1 MGRKHFV
8 QQRRM
13 ACRRPSSRA
22 CHAAAFWNDNSE
34 ALYQPSTG
42 MEPGSDST
50 RKTMLNERE
59 IESCYLGQ
67 FIPVHY
73 HHNMLM
79 DQDRMHGFKSAIDY
93 AVKPGMKVLELG
105 GGTGVLSWFAA
116 AKASKV
122 YCVEFNPDMVKEARK
137 MLALNPNGDK
147 VEVVHADAFEY
158 LPPEPVDVVICEM
171 IHVGML
177 REKQVEVIESF
188 KQRYLQRFGGPLP
201 VFMPEAVIM
210 AVQPLQQEY
219 DFEGFYAPI
228 VQFQENKVI
237 HPGIVEIA
245 APAVY
250 SIIDFSQPTDT
261 TFSFDGKFVVERT
274 GIVNAMRFVT
284 KNILAVVNERS
295 TTIDWL
301 NHYMS
306 IPLANPV
313 KANAGDVLQVS
324 FQYRAGGS
332 LPSLQAALRATVI
345 YDASLQPVVTSPV
358 YA

>member
-1 MGRKHFV
+1 
-8 QQRRM
+8 
-13 ACRRPSSRA
+13 
-22 CHAAAFWNDNSE
+22 
-34 ALYQPSTG
+34 
-42 MEPGSDST
+42 
-50 RKTMLNERE
+50 MLNERE

-79 DQDRMHGFKSAIDY
+79 DQNRMHGFKSAIDY
-93 AVKPGMKVLELG
+93 AVKPGAKVLELG

-116 AKASKV
+116 AKADKV

-137 MLALNPNGDK
+137 MLAMNPNGHK
-147 VEVVHADAFEY
+147 VEVIHADAFEY

-188 KQRYLQRFGGPLP
+188 KQRYRARFGGPLP
-201 VFMPEAVIM
+201 VFLPEAVIM

-228 VQFQENKVI
+228 VQFQETNVI
-237 HPGIVEIA
+237 YPGTVELA
-245 APAVY
+245 APGVY
-250 SIIDFSQPTDT
+250 SIIDFSQPNDLLIAWE
-261 TFSFDGKFVVERT
+261 GKFLVEK
-274 GIVNAMRFVT
+274 GGMVNAMRFVT
-284 KNILAVVNERS
+284 KNVLAVVAERS

-301 NHYMS
+301 NHYMTL
-306 IPLANPV
+306 PMAAPV
-313 KANAGDVLQVS
+313 KVAEGDVLQVS

-332 LPSLQAALRATVI
+332 IPSLEGTMRAAVVYSAQNQAMVH
-345 YDASLQPVVTSPV
+345 SPA
-358 YA
+358 YAFS

>member
-1 MGRKHFV
+1 MGRKDV
-8 QQRRM
+8 SKRRLY
-13 ACRRPSSRA
+13 CRRPLRSLCDA
-22 CHAAAFWNDNSE
+22 TAFWNDKIEGPYASV
-34 ALYQPSTG
+34 PSLH
-42 MEPGSDST
+42 SKRID
-50 RKTMLNERE
+50 MLNERE

-79 DQDRMHGFKSAIDY
+79 DQNRMHGFKSAIDY

-116 AKASKV
+116 AKAEKV
-122 YCVEFNPDMVKEARK
+122 YCVEFNPDMVKEAKR
-137 MLALNPNGDK
+137 MMAINPNGEK
-147 VEVVHADAFEY
+147 VEVIHADAFEY

-201 VFMPEAVIM
+201 IFMPEAVIM
-210 AVQPLQQEY
+210 AAQPMHQEY

-228 VQFQENKVI
+228 VQFQETTVI
-237 HPGIVEIA
+237 YPGTIEIA
-245 APAVY
+245 APVVY

-261 TFSFDGKFVVERT
+261 TFTFDGKFVVERSGT
-274 GIVNAMRFVT
+274 VNAMRFVT

-301 NHYMS
+301 NHYMTL
-306 IPLANPV
+306 PLANPV

-345 YDASLQPVVTSPV
+345 YDASLQPATATAA

>member
-1 MGRKHFV
+1 
-8 QQRRM
+8 
-13 ACRRPSSRA
+13 
-22 CHAAAFWNDNSE
+22 
-34 ALYQPSTG
+34 
-42 MEPGSDST
+42 
-50 RKTMLNERE
+50 MLNERE

-79 DQDRMHGFKSAIDY
+79 DQNRMHGFKSAIDY
-93 AVKPGMKVLELG
+93 AVKPGAKVLELG

-116 AKASKV
+116 AKAAKV

-137 MLALNPNGDK
+137 MLALNPNGEK

-171 IHVGML
+171 IHVAML

-188 KQRYLQRFGGPLP
+188 KRRYLERFGGPLP
-201 VFMPEAVIM
+201 IFLPEAVIM

-228 VQFQENKVI
+228 VQFQETGMI
-237 HPGIVEIA
+237 YSGTQEMAP
-245 APAVY
+245 PAVY
-250 SIIDFSQPTDT
+250 GIIDFNQPNEL
-261 TFSFDGKFVVERT
+261 SYSWEGKFVVERS
-274 GIVNAMRFVT
+274 GQINALRFVT
-284 KNILAVVNERS
+284 KNILAVVPERS

-301 NHYMS
+301 NHYMTL
-306 IPLANPV
+306 PLANPV
-313 KANAGDVLQVS
+313 KANEGDVLQVS

-332 LPSLQAALRATVI
+332 IPSLQASLRADI
-345 YDASLQPVVTSPV
+345 LYEAALQPQQYMP
-358 YA
+358 AFA

>member
-1 MGRKHFV
+1 MASMETS
-8 QQRRM
+8 RRRLY
-13 ACRRPSSRA
+13 CRRPSRSP
-22 CHAAAFWNDNSE
+22 CNFSAFWNDK
-34 ALYQPSTG
+34 
-42 MEPGSDST
+42 SDRPYSAGVGQT
-50 RKTMLNERE
+50 SKRINMLNERE

-79 DQDRMHGFKSAIDY
+79 DQNRMHGFKSAIDY

-105 GGTGVLSWFAA
+105 GGTGVLSFFAA

-122 YCVEFNPDMVKEARK
+122 WCVEFNPDMVKEARK
-137 MLALNPNGDK
+137 MLALNPNGER

-188 KQRYLQRFGGPLP
+188 KRRYLERFGGPLP
-201 VFMPEAVIM
+201 VFLPEAVIM
-210 AVQPLQQEY
+210 AVQPMQQEY

-228 VQFQENKVI
+228 VQFQETTAI
-237 HPGIVEIA
+237 HPGTLELA
-245 APAVY
+245 QPAVY
-250 SIIDFSQPTDT
+250 SVIDFNQPTDT
-261 TFSFDGKFVVERT
+261 IFAFDGKFVVEQAGT
-274 GIVNAMRFVT
+274 LNSLRFVT
-284 KNILAVVNERS
+284 KNILAVVAERS

-306 IPLANPV
+306 LPLPEPLKV
-313 KANAGDVLQVS
+313 KAGDVLQIS

-332 LPSLQAALRATVI
+332 IPSLEASMRASVI
-345 YDASLQPVVTSPV
+345 YDAALQAVQHSAV